1 MNVAQLIDVLLK
13 IPASKRKL
21 YQVNILPGTSNKAEG
36 AEIVREQLRIWI
48 KAEGSK

>member
-1 MNVAQLIDVLLK
+1 MNAAQLIDVLLK

-21 YQVNILPGTSNKAEG
+21 YQVNILPGTSNRVED
-36 AEIVREQLRIWI
+36 AEIVREQQRVWI